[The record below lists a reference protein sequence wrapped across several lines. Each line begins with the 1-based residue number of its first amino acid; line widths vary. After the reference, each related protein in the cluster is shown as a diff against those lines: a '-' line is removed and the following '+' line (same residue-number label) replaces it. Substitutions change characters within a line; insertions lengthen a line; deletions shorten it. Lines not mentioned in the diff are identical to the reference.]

1 MKRNIL
7 ILIAI
12 LTGTLGAAPGAEAKT
27 WRFNGNGGPPAGWEV
42 KHSSPTRSG
51 GNLNFRIDWRDGKVT
66 HQEGVRSTFA
76 VRPGQCVRVKV
87 KSDPVWG
94 AIAAIYLMPWAYEGG
109 DEGKDPE
116 LDLAE
121 THHPNRVGSYMHTA
135 FWRWAQEPRSEG
147 RWHNGW
153 HTVRVATSRRGVSTI
168 WRDGRRVLRA
178 KTGNAPNGWRIHMN
192 IWGFEPGART
202 NWGAV
207 PPPHYTAS
215 AGMQVDY
222 VRVRRCGRR
231 R

>member
-1 MKRNIL
+1 MTRRTV
-7 ILIAI
+7 IAALA
-12 LTGTLGAAPGAEAKT
+12 LTTCFAAVPAADART
-27 WRFNGNGGPPAGWEV
+27 WNFGGNGGLPPGWEPKFSPPA
-42 KHSSPTRSG
+42 RMG
-51 GNLNFRIDWRDGKVT
+51 GNLNFEMAWRDGRVI

-94 AIAAIYLMPWAYEGG
+94 AIAAIYLMPWRYEGG
-109 DEGKDPE
+109 PKGKDPE

-121 THHPNRVGSYMHTA
+121 THHPNRVGSYMHTKR
-135 FWRWAQEPRSEG
+135 WRWADEPRSEG

-153 HTVRVATSRRGVSTI
+153 HVVRVATTRRGVSTI

-178 KTGNAPNGWRIHMN
+178 KTGNAPGGWRIHMN
-192 IWGFEPGART
+192 IWGFEPGAGT

-215 AGMQVDY
+215 AGMKVDY
-222 VRVRRCGRR
+222 VKVRKCGRR